1 MYVRYDK
8 LWRSDFYN
16 LVFAKDRV
24 QNITLNQLKL
34 KINDTY
40 GRDEKKTTKFEPS
53 NDEDVVNKAYL
64 DTKLSKIEVHIS
76 FIE

>member
-1 MYVRYDK
+1 MAYVRYGK
-8 LWRSDFYN
+8 LWRSEFYN

-40 GRDEKKTTKFEPS
+40 GRDEKTTTKFEPS
-53 NDEDVVNKAYL
+53 NDEDVVNK
-64 DTKLSKIEVHIS
+64 II
-76 FIE
+76 